1 MKKIVLILLSLTL
14 ICGLVGCGNKDT
26 KETKKAKTKKT
37 EQKALEKVL
46 PLQYPKG
53 TDPSKYS
60 TKIMTA
66 GTVTENPEDIKA
78 KYDYLVKKDFEI
90 LNKFGINLQDIATC
104 CAVEKITGCYL
115 NYAAGTK
122 WKNATDFKKNWVAAL
137 KALPKNFY
145 TLVNDPDI
153 PFDTKLKTI
162 NKYGYLA
169 YPFVNDI
176 YTCEFYGCNSVNLV
190 SSYHM
195 EYTLTDEESK
205 LLNHYFEGYNVDYDT
220 ADLIKSYLSNYIKFN
235 EQPDITIN

>member
-104 CAVEKITGCYL
+104 CAVEKTTGCYL
-115 NYAAGTK
+115 NYAAGTE

-153 PFDTKLKTI
+153 PFDTKL
-162 NKYGYLA
+162 
-169 YPFVNDI
+169 
-176 YTCEFYGCNSVNLV
+176 
-190 SSYHM
+190 
-195 EYTLTDEESK
+195 
-205 LLNHYFEGYNVDYDT
+205 LLF
-220 ADLIKSYLSNYIKFN
+220 YLSKSFQILSFSIDKSVSFMLLYRHRISSNFV
-235 EQPDITIN
+235 